1 MTPDQRDQI
10 AECKQLRNEGG
21 TFQARLDMGYAYA
34 CVAIAFG
41 RDPENLCPYGA
52 NNPPVKET

>member
-10 AECKQLRNEGG
+10 AECKQLRNEGA
-21 TFQARLDMGYAYA
+21 TWRDCLNKGYAYA
-34 CVAIAFG
+34 CVAIAYG

-52 NNPPVKET
+52 QNAPAK

>member
-1 MTPDQRDQI
+1 MTPEQRDQI

-21 TFQARLDMGYAYA
+21 TPQDCLDKGYAYA

-41 RDPENLCPYGA
+41 RDPENLSPYGPQ
-52 NNPPVKET
+52 NHEVK